1 MKQPN
6 ADLRHLYLTER
17 ARTLYAL
24 PTPPTFP
31 ERLEGMIEAWEV
43 RRREYAAPLCGIVVL
58 HDTRQWQRSHTDEPK
73 GAA

>member
-1 MKQPN
+1 MQHDNDYLK
-6 ADLRHLYLTER
+6 HLALTER

-31 ERLEGMIEAWEV
+31 ERLEGMVEAWEAH
-43 RRREYAAPLCGIVVL
+43 RREFAAPLCGIVVL
-58 HDTRQWQRSHTDEPK
+58 HDTRQWQQAHSDEPK